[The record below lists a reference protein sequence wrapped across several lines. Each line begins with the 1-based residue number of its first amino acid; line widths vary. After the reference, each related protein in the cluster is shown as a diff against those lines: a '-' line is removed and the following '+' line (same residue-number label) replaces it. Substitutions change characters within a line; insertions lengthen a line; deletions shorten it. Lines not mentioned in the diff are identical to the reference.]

1 MGSGML
7 ALSLGTATQQKE
19 RRWHGRR
26 GPASGARPRP
36 FWPWAAVAGLL
47 ILAAAT
53 AEGAVRGQED
63 RDTAPPAQRDAGMGA
78 FRPSVSDVLFEHLGE
93 SNGLANPVATS
104 FAEDGDGFLWVG
116 SQSGL
121 QRWDGYRFWSYK
133 QVLGSQD
140 SLPDNLVQ
148 SLYVDWQGRLWV
160 GTSSGGLAMYDRHND
175 RFLRYRLSPND
186 LNRVNV
192 FAIAGDG
199 GRGLWVG
206 SDTGLDHLDTD
217 SGKFMHVE
225 LAAGKDGRRPQH
237 ASALLRGA
245 DGTLWAG
252 TEQGLQRSV
261 HPDLGDASKS
271 VFQTVPLPGQEAQSQ
286 VLVLYRDRNGRIW
299 AGTPHG
305 VFVIEPP
312 ENLVGEAS
320 PGSTAANATGLAR
333 AVRGR
338 GPGSGMLGTE
348 HYLSIAQAADGE
360 IWLGTHDEG
369 VLAVT
374 PDAGSGAWEVRRIS
388 HDIGVPTSLSDDM
401 VNALYLGRSGT
412 LWAGTRRGV
421 SYLDTTAKSVFTLLG
436 GVGQNNAG
444 QGHGGQKDAVP
455 GHAIRDT
462 NVYAVLGRRDGSVW
476 LALSHRGIDIL
487 DAGGQRVTQIASG
500 ARDSRTA
507 LPPGPV
513 NGLIEA
519 ADGSV
524 LISSPRGLYRAAPS
538 RANGGPG
545 SPRLQQVPIGPEA
558 GKDLTRVL
566 PDGGKLWLG
575 GSDGLWFYNPAGKG
589 PATRPEMQRPLT
601 DQRVTV
607 LMRGA
612 GPALWIGTQNGLNR
626 LDLTTHAVETVLP
639 DPADPGALGAGYISS
654 LLTDREGRLWVGTF
668 SGGID
673 VMEGRDSQGRA
684 RFHRIIDGLPNENID
699 QLLEA
704 GDGKIWASTDGGLA
718 VIDPKSFEMRVLR
731 HADGAVL
738 PAYWNGSGA
747 VTAGGDLI
755 FGGIGGV
762 TVVRPGL
769 VKPWDYQP
777 PVVVTNAEIGDVEIP
792 PSRFNSGMSEP
803 PIWIPPD
810 HDNLTLGFS
819 ALDYTAPERN
829 LYAYKLDGF
838 DKDWIPVDATR
849 RLARYT
855 NLPPRDYVLEL
866 RGSNRD
872 GVWAP
877 VRRVTIRVLPAWFQ
891 TWWFKIIAVAAGG
904 LLLWALFLLGTAYL
918 RRQQREL
925 ERQVTLRTAELEQ
938 MTVELKESQ
947 QKLEHMAYTD
957 ALTGLPNRRMFAE
970 HFKRLMAL
978 KRRQEGSFSVLLMDF
993 DSFKQIN
1000 DTQGHDA
1007 GDFVLV
1013 EMARRMSALVRES
1026 DCLARLGGDE
1036 FGLILGQSHDFE
1048 GTENVCR
1055 KVIESFVEPVVFEGM
1070 ELRTAPS
1077 IGIAIYPFDG
1087 ETQDALYK
1095 AADLALYQAKRNGGN
1110 GCCWSDQVSPVA
1122 EAH

>member
-1 MGSGML
+1 MR
-7 ALSLGTATQQKE
+7 AA
-19 RRWHGRR
+19 
-26 GPASGARPRP
+26 A
-36 FWPWAAVAGLL
+36 AAVL
-47 ILAAAT
+47 ILAATA
-53 AEGAVRGQED
+53 AEGAVRGQEEAD
-63 RDTAPPAQRDAGMGA
+63 APPTQRYAAGTG
-78 FRPSVSDVLFEHLGE
+78 FRASAADVLFEHLSE
-93 SNGLANPVATS
+93 NNGLANPVVSS

-148 SLYVDWQGRLWV
+148 SLYTDWQGRLWV
-160 GTSSGGLAMYDRHND
+160 GTSSGGLAMYDRQHD
-175 RFLRYRLSPND
+175 RFVRYRSSPND

-192 FAIAGDG
+192 FAITGDG

-217 SGKFMHVE
+217 SGRFTHVE
-225 LAAGKDGRRPQH
+225 LAAVKDGRRPRH

-245 DGTLWAG
+245 DGTLWVG
-252 TEQGLQRSV
+252 TEQGLERSP
-261 HPDLGDASKS
+261 HPDMDDPARS
-271 VFQTVPLPGQEAQSQ
+271 VFQAVPLQGQKAAANQ
-286 VLVLYRDRNGRIW
+286 VLVLFRDRNGRIW

-305 VFVIEPP
+305 VCVIEAP
-312 ENLVGEAS
+312 ESLVREAS
-320 PGSTAANATGLAR
+320 RTGTETSAAGLAR
-333 AVRGR
+333 EVRGR
-338 GPGSGMLGTE
+338 GPGSEMLATQ

-360 IWLGTHDEG
+360 IWLGTQDEG
-369 VLAVT
+369 VLAVAA
-374 PDAGSGAWEVRRIS
+374 DASAPSSGAWEVRRIS
-388 HDIGVPTSLSDDM
+388 HDAGVPTSLSDDM
-401 VNALYLGRSGT
+401 VNALYLGRSGI

-421 SYLDTTAKSVFTLLG
+421 SYLDTTAKSIFTLLG
-436 GVGQNNAG
+436 GVGQSNSNLNNSNQSNAG
-444 QGHGGQKDAVP
+444 RGN
-455 GHAIRDT
+455 AIRDT
-462 NVYAVLGRRDGSVW
+462 NVYSVLGRRDGSVW
-476 LALSHRGIDIL
+476 LALSHQGIDIL
-487 DAGGQRVTQIASG
+487 SAAGRRVAEIPSG
-500 ARDSRTA
+500 LKDSRSA

-513 NGLIEA
+513 NGVLEA
-519 ADGSV
+519 GDGSV
-524 LISSPRGLYRAAPS
+524 LITSPRGLYRASAAEGQA
-538 RANGGPG
+538 RR
-545 SPRLQQVPIGPEA
+545 PRVEQVPIGPEA
-558 GKDLTRVL
+558 AKDLTRVL

-575 GSDGLWFYNPAGKG
+575 GSDGLWLYDPAGHG
-589 PATRPEMQRPLT
+589 PARRPEMQRPLT

-607 LMRGA
+607 LKLA
-612 GPALWIGTQNGLNR
+612 SGPSLWIGTQNGLNR
-626 LDLTTHAVETVLP
+626 LDLATHAVETVLP
-639 DPADPGALGAGYISS
+639 DPADPEALGAGYISS

-673 VMEGRDSQGRA
+673 VLEGRDSQGRA

-704 GDGKIWASTDGGLA
+704 ADGKIWASTDGGLA
-718 VIDPKSFEMRVLR
+718 VIDPKTFEMRVLR

-747 VTAGGDLI
+747 VTASGDLI

-769 VKPWDYQP
+769 LKPWVYQP
-777 PVVVTNAEIGDVEIP
+777 PVVVTNAQIGDVEIP
-792 PSRFNSGMSEP
+792 PSRFNSGVSEY

-810 HDNLTLGFS
+810 NNNLTLGFT

-838 DKDWIPVDATR
+838 DREWIPVDATR

-855 NLPPRDYVLEL
+855 NLPPGNYLLEL

-877 VRRVTIRVLPAWFQ
+877 VRQVRIRVLPAWFQ
-891 TWWFKIIAVAAGG
+891 TWWFKVVAVLAGG
-904 LLLWALFLLGTAYL
+904 LLLGALFLLGTAYL

-925 ERQVTLRTAELEQ
+925 ARQVALRTAELEQ
-938 MTVELKESQ
+938 MTVELKQSQ
-947 QKLEHMAYTD
+947 HKLEHMAYTD

-978 KRRQEGSFSVLLMDF
+978 KRRQSGSFSVLLMDF

-1048 GTENVCR
+1048 GTESVCR
-1055 KVIESFVEPVVFEGM
+1055 KVIESFVEPVAFEGM

-1110 GCCWSDQVSPVA
+1110 GCCWSEQVSQVA
-1122 EAH
+1122 EAG